1 MTVVFG
7 DIRDQEK
14 FQLTLSEDVK
24 VVESVQSLTTYLEEH
39 EDEDLLVVDA
49 DVPMVVAMELAEK
62 YRLERP
68 SLGVILVRN
77 RIEVQTLTEALRS
90 GVREVVARDDAEALL
105 NACRRSQS
113 VSRQMRLGTHR
124 GADGQG
130 KVIMVFSAK
139 GGCGKTTLA
148 TNLAEALASSG
159 AGRVC
164 LVDYNLDFGD
174 VAIAMQVDPI
184 RTVSDAL
191 GMQGG
196 LDRHGVESMVI
207 SARPKLDVLLA
218 PTQPA
223 DAEFITAEL
232 AAEVLGLLR
241 EVYDYVVIDSAP
253 SFNDVV
259 LKCFDLA
266 DSYVLLTT
274 LDMLALKNF
283 KITLDTLDA
292 LGYPRTR
299 WQVVLNRFDS
309 HVGLSVEDM
318 ERTIG
323 LPITTKLPSSKDVPA
338 SLNRGV
344 TLVGENPKHPFSRA
358 VLALAELEAEGAP
371 AAAKSATKSAPASRS
386 LLRGFGRKVGV

>member
-7 DIRDQEK
+7 DTHDQEK
-14 FQLTLSEDVK
+14 FRLTLTDEVR
-24 VVESVQSLTTYLEEH
+24 VVESVQALTTYLEEH
-39 EDEDLLVVDA
+39 DDEDLLLVDA
-49 DVPMVVAMELAEK
+49 EVPMVIATELAEK

-77 RIEVQTLTEALRS
+77 RIEVQTLTDALRA

-113 VSRQMRLGTHR
+113 VSRQLRLGTR
-124 GADGQG
+124 IGSEGGG

-148 TNLAEALASSG
+148 TNLAEAMAVQG

-174 VAIAMQVDPI
+174 VAIAMQIDPI

-207 SARPKLDVLLA
+207 NARPNLDVLLA

-223 DAEFITAEL
+223 DAEFITPEL
-232 AAEVLGLLR
+232 AAEILELLR
-241 EVYDYVVIDSAP
+241 EVYEFVIIDSAP
-253 SFNDVV
+253 TFNDVV
-259 LKCFDLA
+259 LKCFDIS

-292 LGYPRTR
+292 LGYPRSR
-299 WQVVLNRFDS
+299 WHVVLNRFDS
-309 HVGLSVEDM
+309 HVGLTVGDM

-323 LPITTKLPSSKDVPA
+323 LPISTKLPSSKDVPA

-358 VLALAELEAEGAP
+358 VLELAGLEANGSRP
-371 AAAKSATKSAPASRS
+371 TSAPVPQSGR
-386 LLRGFGRKVGV
+386 RGFMRKVRV